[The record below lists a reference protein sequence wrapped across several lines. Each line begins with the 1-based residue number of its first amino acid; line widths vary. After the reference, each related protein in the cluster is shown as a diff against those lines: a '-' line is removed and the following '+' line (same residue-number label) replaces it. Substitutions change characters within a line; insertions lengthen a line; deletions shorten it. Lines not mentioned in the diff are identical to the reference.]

1 MQWVVNDYHRSQ
13 IVIVSDMPLPPYLA
27 KRASESSRC
36 VSCRRIRSFQ
46 IVHLKMIY
54 LRGLLTSLPLKL
66 IGPKLDKYPRLTNF
80 FVFQTLRFPN
90 VYARLSKALAIT
102 RGSDY
107 QIGMPVDRSEVYFE
121 SHKLRDFQWGNS
133 LCEKIQNID
142 SIMFYT
148 DQTIRSATNTGIQRV
163 VRQLGRSI
171 QDSIVGITFVKW
183 NRKNRECE
191 PISHDD
197 MLKLN
202 RWNGP
207 SISKNPILKESKRPT
222 LLVVPEIPYAGG
234 LSAPSTLE
242 LCRWAKQNGMQIAFV
257 FYDMIPLRFNYSAA
271 FRRQHTIYSRELIE
285 ADYIWTISAWVK
297 DDLLAFWKFL
307 GFESTKIPSV
317 SVQTLGFEP
326 VGLQVPTS
334 ANKSDRII
342 LSVGTIE
349 ERKNQFT
356 LIKSFINFL
365 KLPNNQD
372 WMLHLVGNLDPK
384 FRKQLTRFINDN
396 PNIKYR
402 GMLSDEELV
411 HEYINCAFTVFP
423 SFQEGFG
430 LPITESLSYGKPCVT
445 SNYGAVA
452 EIALDGGCIAIDMR
466 NGKDLTFAMNQIAN
480 DESLRNRL
488 IDEAKQLYKKTWG
501 QYAQN
506 VLESTSTSSR
516 SDVQIIYVL
525 FDSDFENVN
534 SNTQFDFIHSFAAG
548 LGTHSCRVIPT
559 LWDQAEKRFMGFS
572 FSKTELN
579 NDYDQIPANVWSEWL
594 DPVSAPPGSWVID
607 MTNHFEARL
616 DLLASAKLL
625 KLNLATALNDDSV
638 FTIEALDSLADYE
651 LIFPNSTRS
660 ANQIG
665 EYFRTL
671 DYTYNHIESS
681 IIPIDKPI
689 TPPSSLRALIPLLS
703 DPEKWLTKMLQ
714 AFEMSFDYF
723 GSDLHVLLVGNY
735 TNPAVTQTIEKY
747 LKKYTQI
754 KWVDK
759 VNDPLFDEPK
769 NAQNMAPS
777 PKSKI
782 TPFILTTEISQIGKP
797 RVDFDFTANDYDLPH
812 SDHLIIDME
821 DPVEIAG
828 EIIKTCV
835 DLRSKSQLLNQ
846 RSSEFSTSWHQYGQ
860 EIKASMDNHLP
871 FARLGSFGIET
882 ASISQR
888 YLEMGLCE

>member
-1 MQWVVNDYHRSQ
+1 MQCADNDSHRSQ
-13 IVIVSDMPLPPYLA
+13 IVIVSDVSLPSDPA
-27 KRASESSRC
+27 KRPLESSRY
-36 VSCRRIRSFQ
+36 VGCRRIRCFHK
-46 IVHLKMIY
+46 VRLKMIHV
-54 LRGLLTSLPLKL
+54 LGLLTSLPLKL
-66 IGPKLDKYPRLTNF
+66 IGPKMDKYPRLTNF
-80 FVFQTLRFPN
+80 FVFQILRFPN
-90 VYARLSKALAIT
+90 VYTRLSKALAVT

-107 QIGMPVDRSEVYFE
+107 QGGMPVDRSEVYFE
-121 SHKLRDFQWGNS
+121 SPKLRDFLWGNS
-133 LCEKIQNID
+133 SYEKNQNID

-171 QDSIVGITFVKW
+171 QDSTVGITFVKW

-207 SISKNPILKESKRPT
+207 SINKNEILKEHKRPT

-285 ADYIWTISAWVK
+285 ADFIWTISAWVK
-297 DDLLAFWKFL
+297 DDLLAFWKFF

-326 VGLQVPTS
+326 VGLQLPTS
-334 ANKSDRII
+334 AVKSARVI

-349 ERKNQFT
+349 ERKNQIT
-356 LIKSFINFL
+356 LIKSFVDFL

-384 FRKQLTRFINDN
+384 FRKQLTRFVSEN
-396 PNIKYR
+396 PNIKYQ
-402 GMLSDEELV
+402 GILSDEELA
-411 HEYINCAFTVFP
+411 HEYMNCTFTVFP
-423 SFQEGFG
+423 SFEEGFG

-452 EIALDGGCIAIDMR
+452 EIALDGGCIAINMR
-466 NGKDLTFAMNQIAN
+466 DGKDLTFAMNQMAN
-480 DESLRNRL
+480 DESLRNML
-488 IDEAKQLYKKTWG
+488 VDEVKQLHKKTWG
-501 QYAQN
+501 QYAQK
-506 VLESTSTSSR
+506 VLESTSTSSK
-516 SDVQIIYVL
+516 SEVQVIYVL
-525 FDSDFENVN
+525 LNSDFEDIK
-534 SNTQFDFIHSFAAG
+534 SNTQCDFIHSFAAG
-548 LGTHSCRVIPT
+548 LSTHSCRVIPT
-559 LWDQAEKRFMGFS
+559 LWNQAEKRFMEGS
-572 FSKTELN
+572 FSKTEPID
-579 NDYDQIPANVWSEWL
+579 DYDQIPASIWSGWL
-594 DPVSAPPGSWVID
+594 DPAFAPSGSWVID
-607 MTNHFEARL
+607 MTNRFEARL

-625 KLNLATALNDDSV
+625 QLKLATALYGESV
-638 FTIEALDSLADYE
+638 FAVEALDSLADYE

-665 EYFRTL
+665 EHFRTL
-671 DYTYNHIESS
+671 GYTYNHIENS
-681 IIPIDKPI
+681 IVPIDKPI
-689 TPPSSLRALIPLLS
+689 TPSSSLRALIPLFS
-703 DPEKWLTKMLQ
+703 DPEKWLTKLLQ

-735 TNPAVTQTIEKY
+735 TNPAVTQIIEKY

-754 KWVDK
+754 KWVDN
-759 VNDPLFDEPK
+759 VNDPLFDDHQ
-769 NAQNMAPS
+769 NA
-777 PKSKI
+777 
-782 TPFILTTEISQIGKP
+782 QIGKP
-797 RVDFDFTANDYDLPH
+797 RVDFDITANDYDFQH
-812 SDHLIIDME
+812 SGHLIIDME

-860 EIKASMDNHLP
+860 EVRTSMDNHVP

-888 YLEMGLCE
+888 CLEMGLCE

>member
-1 MQWVVNDYHRSQ
+1 VQCVVNDSHRPQ
-13 IVIVSDMPLPPYLA
+13 IVIVSDVSLPSDPA
-27 KRASESSRC
+27 KRPLEPSRY
-36 VSCRRIRSFQ
+36 VGCRRIRCFHK
-46 IVHLKMIY
+46 VRLKIIHVQ
-54 LRGLLTSLPLKL
+54 GLLTSLPLKL
-66 IGPKLDKYPRLTNF
+66 IGPQLDRYPRLTNF
-80 FVFQTLRFPN
+80 FVFQILRFPN
-90 VYARLSKALAIT
+90 VYMRLSKALAVT

-107 QIGMPVDRSEVYFE
+107 QVGMQVDRSEVYFE
-121 SHKLRDFQWGNS
+121 SPKLRDFLWGNS
-133 LCEKIQNID
+133 LCEKNQNID

-163 VRQLGRSI
+163 VRQLARSI
-171 QDSIVGITFVKW
+171 QDSAVGITFVKW

-191 PISHDD
+191 PLSHDD

-207 SISKNPILKESKRPT
+207 SVSKNQILNEPKRPT

-234 LSAPSTLE
+234 LSAPSAFE
-242 LCRWAKQNGMQIAFV
+242 LCRWAKQNRMQIAFV

-271 FRRQHTIYSRELIE
+271 FRRQHIIYSRELIE

-317 SVQTLGFEP
+317 SVQALGFEP

-334 ANKSDRII
+334 AIDFDRII

-349 ERKNQFT
+349 ERKNQIT
-356 LIKSFINFL
+356 LIKSFIDFL

-384 FRKQLTRFINDN
+384 FRKQLTRYVNEY

-411 HEYINCAFTVFP
+411 HEYVNCAFTVFP
-423 SFQEGFG
+423 SFEEGFG
-430 LPITESLSYGKPCVT
+430 LPITESLSYGKPCVA

-466 NGKDLTFAMNQIAN
+466 DGKKLTFAMNQIAN

-488 IDEAKQLYKKTWG
+488 IDEAKQLQKKTWG

-506 VLESTSTSSR
+506 VLESPSTSSR
-516 SDVQIIYVL
+516 SDVQVIYVL

-534 SNTQFDFIHSFAAG
+534 SITQCDFFHSFAAG
-548 LGTHSCRVIPT
+548 LSSHSCRVIPA
-559 LWDQAEKRFMGFS
+559 LWNRSEKRFTGFS
-572 FSKTELN
+572 FSKTEPS
-579 NDYDQIPANVWSEWL
+579 NDDDQLPASVWSGWL
-594 DPVSAPPGSWVID
+594 DPAFAPPDSWVID
-607 MTNHFEARL
+607 MTNHFEARS
-616 DLLASAKLL
+616 DLIASTKHL
-625 KLNLATALNDDSV
+625 KLKLATALNDESV
-638 FTIEALDSLADYE
+638 FTKEDLDSLADYE

-671 DYTYNHIESS
+671 GYTYNHIENS
-681 IIPIDKPI
+681 IIPIVKPI
-689 TPPSSLRALIPLLS
+689 TTPSFLRALIPPLS

-714 AFEMSFDYF
+714 AFELSFDYF

-735 TNPAVTQTIEKY
+735 TNPAVTKTIENY

-754 KWVDK
+754 KWIDN
-759 VNDPLFDEPK
+759 VNDPLFDYL
-769 NAQNMAPS
+769 QHD
-777 PKSKI
+777 
-782 TPFILTTEISQIGKP
+782 QIGKR
-797 RVDFDFTANDYDLPH
+797 RVFFKFTANDYDFPY
-812 SDHLIIDME
+812 SDHVIVDME
-821 DPVEIAG
+821 EPVEIAG

-846 RSSEFSTSWHQYGQ
+846 RNSEFSTSWHQYGQ
-860 EIKASMDNHLP
+860 EIRASMDNHLP
-871 FARLGSFGIET
+871 FARLGSFGIEA

-888 YLEMGLCE
+888 CLEMGLCE